1 MSTRAKVTFMSIN
14 AFKKALG
21 VNSLE
26 VVFYPKTNKL
36 SVLSEDGEFFRCQQS
51 LDTNKAMAF
60 LIEEGKDLADAC
72 LVNVSS
78 NGESPLETK
87 AVL

>member
-1 MSTRAKVTFMSIN
+1 MKAKVKFMTVN

-21 VNSLE
+21 VSSIE
-26 VVFYPKTNKL
+26 VVFYPKTKKL

-60 LIEEGKDLADAC
+60 LLEEGKGLEDAC